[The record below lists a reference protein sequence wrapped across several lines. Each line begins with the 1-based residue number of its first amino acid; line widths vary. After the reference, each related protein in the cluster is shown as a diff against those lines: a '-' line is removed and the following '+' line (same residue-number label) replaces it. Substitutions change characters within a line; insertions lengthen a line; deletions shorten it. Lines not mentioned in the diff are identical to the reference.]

1 MRFLDLYSFLAV
13 LLRGLVLTLETLAIG
28 GVSFQLLLR
37 GSGAAG
43 SVRDACRRLAWWSA
57 AVLVAAEAATVACNA
72 AMLVVSADLTMSEIA
87 GAPFVLFDGGAC
99 VAALVLAF
107 ILRGRARRGW
117 AEALS
122 AVLLAASVASSHA
135 AARLEDR
142 VPLMALT
149 AVHQLAVALWIGGLP
164 YLWMASRGEAD
175 ASAAQA
181 ITRRFSRLAMVCVAA
196 LFGAGLALTIVYSG
210 SWAGFY
216 GTSYGAMIAAKVALL
231 GLLLVLGARNFRLAR
246 GEDSGAGRAQ
256 RRLRWF
262 AEAEIGIGIT
272 AILAAASLT
281 SQPPAADV
289 PEQWVPAQVIA
300 ARMTPKWPLLATP
313 PIPTTIP
320 PADPLAFVPRSMED
334 ILWSEYNHHWAGL
347 IVLAA
352 GLLAM
357 IARTRRGRW
366 ARNWPLLFL
375 GLAAFILVR
384 ADADTW
390 PLGPRGFWESME
402 TAEIAQHRL
411 AVVLVAAFGFFEW
424 AVRVERLRAR
434 WAAMVFPL
442 VCAVGG
448 ALLLTHSHSFN
459 DVTAEF
465 LAELSHLPLAV
476 LAVAAGWSRW
486 LEIRLPKE
494 EGKLAGRV
502 WPVCF
507 ALIGLVLL
515 NYRER

>member
-1 MRFLDLYSFLAV
+1 VRFLDLYSFLAV

-28 GVSFQLLLR
+28 GVSFQLLAR
-37 GSGAAG
+37 GCGVAG
-43 SVRDACRRLAWWSA
+43 GVRDACRRLAWWSA
-57 AVLVAAEAATVACNA
+57 AALAAAEAATVACNA
-72 AMLVVSADLTMSEIA
+72 AMLVVSADLAMSEIA
-87 GAPFVLFDGGAC
+87 GAPFVWFDGGAC
-99 VAALVLAF
+99 VAALGLAF
-107 ILRGRARRGW
+107 VLRGRARWGW

-135 AARLEDR
+135 AARLEAR
-142 VPLMALT
+142 LPLMALT
-149 AVHQLAVALWIGGLP
+149 AVHQLAAALWIGGLP
-164 YLWMASRGEAD
+164 YLWIASRGEAS
-175 ASAAQA
+175 ASAAQT
-181 ITRRFSRLAMVCVAA
+181 ITRRFSRLAMGCVAA
-196 LFGAGLALTIVYSG
+196 LFAAGVVLTVVYSG

-216 GTSYGAMIAAKVALL
+216 GTSYGAMIAAKAVLL
-231 GLLLVLGARNFRLAR
+231 GFLVVLGALNFRIAR
-246 GEDSGAGRAQ
+246 GGASEEGQ

-289 PEQWVPAQVIA
+289 PEQWTPAGVIA
-300 ARMTPKWPLLATP
+300 ARMAPQRPLLETP

-320 PADPLAFVPRSMED
+320 PADPLAFVPRSLED

-357 IARTRRGRW
+357 IGRTRRGGW

-411 AVVLVAAFGFFEW
+411 FAVLVAAFGLFEW

-442 VCAVGG
+442 VCAAGG

-459 DVTAEF
+459 DVRAEF

-476 LAVAAGWSRW
+476 LAVGAGWARW
-486 LEIRLPKE
+486 LEMRLPKE
-494 EGKLAGRV
+494 EGKMAGRV